1 MYTITYG
8 DLIIPELDQR
18 YIDNLIEERDVDCS
32 ELDITWFFESLHGRP
47 ASTANYTNA
56 IIWEIFFYIISHNVD
71 DEDDKEKL
79 INSIYTNAFCSW
91 LDISADDVESEEAKD
106 LVHNFNW

>member
-8 DLIIPELDQR
+8 DLIIPELDQK

-32 ELDITWFFESLHGRP
+32 ELDITWFFESLQGRP

-56 IIWEIFFYIISHNVD
+56 II
-71 DEDDKEKL
+71 
-79 INSIYTNAFCSW
+79 
-91 LDISADDVESEEAKD
+91 
-106 LVHNFNW
+106 

>member
-18 YIDNLIEERDVDCS
+18 YIDNLIDERDVDCS
-32 ELDITWFFESLHGRP
+32 ELDLTWFFESLQSRP

-91 LDISADDVESEEAKD
+91 LDIRADDVKSEEAKD
-106 LVHNFNW
+106 LVHKFNW